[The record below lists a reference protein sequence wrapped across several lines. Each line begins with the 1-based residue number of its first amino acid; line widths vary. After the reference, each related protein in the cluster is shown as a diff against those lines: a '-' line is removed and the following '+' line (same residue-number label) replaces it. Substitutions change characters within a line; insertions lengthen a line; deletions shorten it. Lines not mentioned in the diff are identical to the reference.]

1 MKSDYLIENH
11 GSIILLRPTNAYA
24 RQFLSESVD
33 SEAQWFAG
41 ALAVEPLHRMNNLVP
56 AVLIGIL
63 LLSTLLVGTL
73 IVVLP

>member
-1 MKSDYLIENH
+1 MTSDYLIENH

-41 ALAVEPLHRMNNLVP
+41 ALAVEPRYLGPLVNNLQEE
-56 AVLIGIL
+56 GF
-63 LLSTLLVGTL
+63 
-73 IVVLP
+73 IV